1 MKLNLNGS
9 KKPAASPSADTP
21 SAGGRA
27 APRSSAPARAA
38 SAPPRPK
45 GPETYG
51 RSCEP
56 PPPGSSYWEFLHWA
70 SEGGMPLPED
80 TDIAISLWA
89 GAPPASE
96 EESSVPGMR

>member
-9 KKPAASPSADTP
+9 KKPAA
-21 SAGGRA
+21 
-27 APRSSAPARAA
+27 APGSGPQNTGA
-38 SAPPRPK
+38 APPRASASARASSAAPQPQR
-45 GPETYG
+45 PETYG

-56 PPPGSSYWEFLHWA
+56 PPAESSYWEFLHWA

-89 GAPPASE
+89 GASPASE
-96 EESSVPGMR
+96 EEALVPGMR